1 MSDVEYTPKPDELI
15 FLPLGGSS
23 EIGMNLNLYHFAG
36 KWLMVD
42 LGITFGDDTTPG
54 IEVLVPNPNYIEKH
68 KKNLLGIFITHGH
81 EDHIGA
87 IPYLWERLNCPIYAT
102 PFTMSLIRRKLS
114 DTNLLDKVEVIE
126 VPPSKQIKLGPF
138 SVEFVSLAHSIPD
151 PNGLFIK
158 CGDYSIFHTGDWKF
172 DDNPQI
178 GGKTDYSKLEELSL
192 KGITA
197 MVADSTNVDLLN
209 KTGSE
214 AELIRPLNEL
224 FAQQTGRI
232 AIACFASNVARLR
245 TIALSA
251 QANDR
256 HTALV
261 GRSLWKMY
269 EVAKEHGYLLDVP
282 EFLSERDVGYLPN
295 DKMVMICTGSQ
306 GEPRAA
312 LSRIAARAHPHVSLN
327 IGDTVIFSSREIPG
341 NELAIRRIQD
351 RFISQGV
358 KIVTENDAH
367 VHVSGHPSSEEMT
380 ALYQIIKPKIAI
392 PVHGEARHLVKHAD
406 LARSCQVPEVVV
418 PRNGSVIKL
427 APGAAEEVG
436 SVAPSVFA
444 VDGKRLVVLDG
455 KVIKERKKL
464 LFNGTVTAT
473 VILNNLSL
481 CHQSPVLSSV
491 GIFEED
497 DCDLRDITHELEYAI
512 NDISS
517 PKSQSDQFITEMV
530 EKILRRVFRTRYE
543 KRPVIL
549 VHVVR
554 I

>member
-1 MSDVEYTPKPDELI
+1 MNDSGYTPNPDELI
-15 FLPLGGSS
+15 FLPLGGSN

-54 IEVLVPNPNYIEKH
+54 IDVLVPNPSYIEEH
-68 KKNLLGIFITHGH
+68 KGNLLGIFITHGH

-87 IPYLWERLNCPIYAT
+87 IPYLCERLNCPIYAT
-102 PFTMSLIRRKLS
+102 SFTMALIRRKLS
-114 DTNLLDKVEVIE
+114 DANLLDKVVVIE
-126 VPPSKQIKLGPF
+126 VPPFKQIKLGPF
-138 SVEFVSLAHSIPD
+138 NVEFVSLTHSIPD
-151 PNGLFIK
+151 PNGVLIK

-172 DDNPQI
+172 DDKPQI
-178 GGKTDYSKLEELSL
+178 GGGTDYSKLEELSL

-214 AELIRPLNEL
+214 AELIAPLNEL
-224 FAQQTGRI
+224 FAQQPGRI
-232 AIACFASNVARLR
+232 AVACFASNVARLR

-251 QANDR
+251 EANDR

-282 EFLSERDVGYLPN
+282 EFLSEKDVGYLPN
-295 DKMVMICTGSQ
+295 DKIVMICTGSQ

-327 IGDTVIFSSREIPG
+327 MGDTVIFSSREIPG

-351 RFISQGV
+351 KFISQGV

-367 VHVSGHPSSEEMT
+367 VHVSGHPSREEMT

-392 PVHGEARHLVKHAD
+392 PVHGESRHLVKHAD
-406 LARSCQVPEVVV
+406 LARLCQVPEVII

-427 APGAAEEVG
+427 APVADEEVG
-436 SVAPSVFA
+436 
-444 VDGKRLVVLDG
+444 
-455 KVIKERKKL
+455 
-464 LFNGTVTAT
+464 
-473 VILNNLSL
+473 
-481 CHQSPVLSSV
+481 
-491 GIFEED
+491 
-497 DCDLRDITHELEYAI
+497 
-512 NDISS
+512 
-517 PKSQSDQFITEMV
+517 
-530 EKILRRVFRTRYE
+530 
-543 KRPVIL
+543 
-549 VHVVR
+549 
-554 I
+554 